1 MTIDLPL
8 SASTIRVSMKNTAA
22 LLSLVL
28 AVLLTAVSGC
38 DLNEPVLDESLE
50 GEGNAETVSGVVA
63 PAYGQLSWVWRHT
76 NYFGLQEVASDEAI
90 LPYRG
95 GKDWFDGGKYI
106 AVHQHNMTPS
116 NDLVTAPWNEITKN
130 ISRTVIA
137 IETLR
142 PLSEDGNAEAT
153 EALHEMIALRAY
165 LNMLMLDSWG
175 VALRKESTDG
185 RSDILRRQEAVD
197 YIRSELESV
206 VDVINTDR
214 GPGRLTQG
222 AVWGL
227 LARLHL
233 NAAVYRNPY
242 GTPDFTNED
251 MNKVIEYSNNIINS
265 GQYSL
270 SSEYFDLFKDG
281 NIRNSEL
288 IFALDHRGV
297 LENAHNRWAY
307 WSLPG
312 SLNPRPEFPD
322 ADGTDGPA
330 LTPDWARTWA
340 EEYGGF
346 EAAEADP
353 RYFKRETLVPDS
365 LQDLSGVSPG
375 NDQDHYYCVEKTD
388 YEVDKGILRG
398 VVWGPRRGDDGSF
411 LTCEDGRVRIYP
423 LIQREGEFAGEVY
436 VNLPLEVNFTNK
448 GRLHRKGHRFSKYQC
463 SRTSPDCNNFSSV
476 SLVLLR
482 LGEVYLNRA
491 EAKLRLGN
499 EAGALEDVNTL
510 RTARDARP
518 DQTLPELAS
527 LDLDRLYRERG
538 FELYWEGLRR
548 TDQIRFGRY
557 EDSWTEKTDS
567 DVNKRLFPIPQSAI
581 DGASN
586 VEGFLEQN
594 EGY

>member
-1 MTIDLPL
+1 MTSDLL
-8 SASTIRVSMKNTAA
+8 FSASTTRVSMKSPA

-28 AVLLTAVSGC
+28 AVLLAVGSGC
-38 DLNEPVLDESLE
+38 DLSEPVLDESLE

-116 NDLVTAPWNEITKN
+116 NDLVAAPWNEITQN

-142 PLSEDGNAEAT
+142 PLSENGNAEAT
-153 EALHEMIALRAY
+153 AALHEMIALRAY

-175 VALRKESTDG
+175 IALRKESTDG

-206 VDVINTDR
+206 VDEINTDR

-233 NAAVYRNPY
+233 NAAVYRAPY
-242 GTPDFTNED
+242 GTPDFTSED
-251 MNKVIEYSNNIINS
+251 MNKVIEYSDKIINS
-265 GQYSL
+265 GRYAL

-281 NIRNSEL
+281 NIQNPEL
-288 IFALDHRGV
+288 IFALDQRGV

-330 LTPDWARTWA
+330 LTPDWARTWE
-340 EEYGGF
+340 EEYGSF
-346 EAAEADP
+346 EAAETDP
-353 RYFKRETLVPDS
+353 RYFKRETFVPDS
-365 LQDLSGVSPG
+365 LRDLSGVSPG
-375 NDQDHYYCVEKTD
+375 NDQDHYFCVEKTE
-388 YEVDKGILRG
+388 YEVDKGVLRG

-436 VNLPLEVNFTNK
+436 VNLPLEVNFTNE

-518 DQTLPELAS
+518 AQTLPELTS
-527 LDLDRLYRERG
+527 LNLDRLYRERG

-548 TDQIRFGRY
+548 TDQIRFGKY

-586 VEGFLEQN
+586 VDGFLTQN